1 MAGALVQVRVDEAL
15 KQRVTKVY
23 EGLGLD
29 LSSAVRMFFTRSV
42 QVGGIP
48 FSVSAESTYSYED
61 AMENIMKIR
70 SDSVKNGTADMTL
83 DEINAI
89 IADCRK
95 KRRACPSGI
104 SAKPRPPSRF
114 FR

>member
-15 KQRVTKVY
+15 KQKVTKVY

-61 AMENIMKIR
+61 AMENIMQAR
-70 SDSVKNGTADMTL
+70 RDSIKNGTADMTL

-89 IADCRK
+89 IADYRK
-95 KRRACPSGI
+95 SKKE
-104 SAKPRPPSRF
+104 AK
-114 FR
+114 

>member
-15 KQRVTKVY
+15 KQKVTKVY

-61 AMENIMKIR
+61 AMENIMQAR
-70 SDSVKNGTADMTL
+70 RDSIKNGTADMTL

-89 IADCRK
+89 IADYRK
-95 KRRACPSGI
+95 SKKA
-104 SAKPRPPSRF
+104 AK
-114 FR
+114 

>member
-15 KQRVTKVY
+15 KQKVTKVY

-61 AMENIMKIR
+61 AMENIMQAR
-70 SDSVKNGTADMTL
+70 RDSIKNGTADMTL

-89 IADCRK
+89 IADYRK
-95 KRRACPSGI
+95 NKKE
-104 SAKPRPPSRF
+104 AK
-114 FR
+114 

>member
-61 AMENIMKIR
+61 AMENIMQAR
-70 SDSVKNGTADMTL
+70 RDSIKNGTADMTL

-89 IADCRK
+89 IADYRK
-95 KRRACPSGI
+95 SKKEAR
-104 SAKPRPPSRF
+104 
-114 FR
+114 